1 MRPAPSPT
9 PPSPRDS
16 GTPYVPGPLRNVL
29 MISIDTT
36 RRDHVDRYATDGE
49 VRTPFLASLL
59 ATGVAFDDHQQCSD
73 WTYGST
79 TCTLE
84 GRLNE
89 DTGWLADL
97 NADRTPIP
105 LGRRTLAARLGE
117 LGWHSMLVSSNDWLS
132 DSWNN
137 AQGYDQF
144 QRESTDDTAAL
155 LASGRS
161 ALEAAAAAGADPWLL
176 HVHLVQAHGPYTP
189 PDPYDDPVEALP
201 ELPWSL
207 DSLFGAYTAAEQWP
221 DMTPAEQELLGRH
234 LEARY
239 TGELRYQDD
248 RMAEWFAEMDRDG
261 WLDHTLVVVWTDH
274 GEQWFERGQFGHAY
288 DLGAE
293 ETDGVLGLWAKGMEP
308 AAWDGPTHA
317 VDLVPSVL
325 EALDLP
331 WADEDLHG
339 YPVGAA
345 PPDRPRFSSTA
356 ARRGVQASVVLD
368 GWKLWFA
375 FTGQVRLFDRAADP
389 AESIDRFDPTDPR
402 ALALWDL
409 LLPRVAL
416 LSALEAD
423 DPVVWPDG
431 LPHP

>member
-1 MRPAPSPT
+1 MSVWLACRPAEVPVRPAPSPT

-155 LASGRS
+155 LASGLS
-161 ALEAAAAAGADPWLL
+161 TGPNLATAIDPI
-176 HVHLVQAHGPYTP
+176 VGPGGGSIL
-189 PDPYDDPVEALP
+189 DPYESLP
-201 ELPWSL
+201 ASR
-207 DSLFGAYTAAEQWP
+207 GATLNER
-221 DMTPAEQELLGRH
+221 LLVVMRRARASFVRH
-234 LEARY
+234 L
-239 TGELRYQDD
+239 
-248 RMAEWFAEMDRDG
+248 
-261 WLDHTLVVVWTDH
+261 
-274 GEQWFERGQFGHAY
+274 
-288 DLGAE
+288 
-293 ETDGVLGLWAKGMEP
+293 
-308 AAWDGPTHA
+308 
-317 VDLVPSVL
+317 L
-325 EALDLP
+325 E
-331 WADEDLHG
+331 
-339 YPVGAA
+339 
-345 PPDRPRFSSTA
+345 
-356 ARRGVQASVVLD
+356 
-368 GWKLWFA
+368 
-375 FTGQVRLFDRAADP
+375 
-389 AESIDRFDPTDPR
+389 
-402 ALALWDL
+402 
-409 LLPRVAL
+409 
-416 LSALEAD
+416 
-423 DPVVWPDG
+423 
-431 LPHP
+431 